1 MRDMKLDS
9 SNLCRK
15 ASHPIGKKRGL
26 IIKSNCFL
34 TCISKIIIGGLVFE
48 LKRNER
54 NAAAIWVRD
63 KIPLIHI
70 SQ

>member
-1 MRDMKLDS
+1 MRDMQLYS

-26 IIKSNCFL
+26 IFISPSFL
-34 TCISKIIIGGLVFE
+34 TCTGNIIITGLV
-48 LKRNER
+48 LKLKINER

>member
-1 MRDMKLDS
+1 MRDMQLDS
-9 SNLCRK
+9 NNLCRK
-15 ASHPIGKKRGL
+15 ASRPIGKKRGL
-26 IIKSNCFL
+26 IFISHSFL
-34 TCISKIIIGGLVFE
+34 ACIGKIIIGGLVLK